1 MANTTP
7 ETQVESEVIDYTR
20 LGFSEAVM
28 EKMLDDLYE
37 EFGRE
42 PTPRELVIA
51 LNQRPTGYQ

>member
-7 ETQVESEVIDYTR
+7 ETQVESEVIDYNT
-20 LGFSEAVM
+20 LSLSEAEV

-42 PTPRELVIA
+42 PTPRELAIA
-51 LNQRPTGYQ
+51 FNQRPTGYQ

>member
-7 ETQVESEVIDYTR
+7 ETQVESEVIDYNT
-20 LGFSEAVM
+20 LSLSEAEV

-42 PTPRELVIA
+42 PTPRELTIA
-51 LNQRPTGYQ
+51 FNQRPTGYQ